1 MRAMLDQLM
10 GAERDVPIEQRVNRK
25 KLFTVRELNF
35 VFSREKLQSGADD
48 SGKCVF
54 SLSLLLLL
62 LLIVLLLSLTP
73 ARVVVVPFILS
84 HQTGRGRGQILP
96 LRLGRDDV

>member
-10 GAERDVPIEQRVNRK
+10 GAERDVPLEQRVNRK
-25 KLFTVRELNF
+25 KLFTVRELNGILCF
-35 VFSREKLQSGADD
+35 LQSGADD
-48 SGKCVF
+48 HGKCVF

-62 LLIVLLLSLTP
+62 LLLLSLTP
-73 ARVVVVPFILS
+73 ARFLVVSFILS

>member
-10 GAERDVPIEQRVNRK
+10 GAERDVPLEQRVNRK
-25 KLFTVRELNF
+25 KLFTVRELNL
-35 VFSREKLQSGADD
+35 VFSREKLQRGADD
-48 SGKCVF
+48 HGKCVF
-54 SLSLLLLL
+54 SLSLLLL
-62 LLIVLLLSLTP
+62 LLLSLTP

>member
-62 LLIVLLLSLTP
+62 LIVLLLSLTP

>member
-1 MRAMLDQLM
+1 MAAEMRAMLDQLM
-10 GAERDVPIEQRVNRK
+10 GAERDVPLEQRVNRK

-35 VFSREKLQSGADD
+35 VFSREKLSSGADD
-48 SGKCVF
+48 HGKCVF

-62 LLIVLLLSLTP
+62 LLLLLLSLTP

-84 HQTGRGRGQILP
+84 H
-96 LRLGRDDV
+96 